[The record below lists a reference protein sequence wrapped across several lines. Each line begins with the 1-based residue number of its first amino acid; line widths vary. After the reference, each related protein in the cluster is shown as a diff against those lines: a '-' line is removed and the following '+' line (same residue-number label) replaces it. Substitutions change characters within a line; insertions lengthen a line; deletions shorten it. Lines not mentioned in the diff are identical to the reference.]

1 LVRSGCGP
9 PPHPDAEVVAA
20 ASAAGRLLLTL
31 DRGLGDVRRYPPGSH
46 AGILV
51 LRPDD
56 QSAAAVRETVAQLAA
71 DQRLEALTGFV
82 AVVQRGLLRVRR
94 T

>member
-1 LVRSGCGP
+1 MTSQP
-9 PPHPDAEVVAA
+9 P
-20 ASAAGRLLLTL
+20 
-31 DRGLGDVRRYPPGSH
+31 
-46 AGILV
+46 
-51 LRPDD
+51 
-56 QSAAAVRETVAQLAA
+56 AVRETVAQLAA

>member
-1 LVRSGCGP
+1 
-9 PPHPDAEVVAA
+9 
-20 ASAAGRLLLTL
+20 
-31 DRGLGDVRRYPPGSH
+31 
-46 AGILV
+46 V

-71 DQRLEALTGFV
+71 DQRLAALTGFV
-82 AVVQRGLLRVRR
+82 AVVQCGLLRVRQ

>member
-1 LVRSGCGP
+1 
-9 PPHPDAEVVAA
+9 
-20 ASAAGRLLLTL
+20 
-31 DRGLGDVRRYPPGSH
+31 
-46 AGILV
+46 V